1 MTITADNSLF
11 DWGLLPMILPD
22 DSARSRRSDPTTS
35 HMAAD
40 RSAHTLTK
48 LRLAVLAL
56 VRQEPLAVGSELNEM
71 YRLRFERNGW
81 PKAAWDSPRKRAGE
95 LAEDGLLLVVGVRAG
110 ERQFVI
116 SAAGLDVIA

>member
-1 MTITADNSLF
+1 MTITADPTLF
-11 DWGLLPMILPD
+11 DLEVRPMIRPND
-22 DSARSRRSDPTTS
+22 TARVRRSDPLVS

-40 RSAHTLTK
+40 SSAHTLTK

-71 YRLRFERNGW
+71 YKIRYIRNGW

-95 LAEDGLLLVVGVRAG
+95 LAEDGLLLAIGTRGG
-110 ERQFVI
+110 ERQFII
-116 SAAGLDVIA
+116 SATGLDVIA